1 MWFYNYGGKGE
12 SKEKFRYGKK
22 WTLKRVVGF
31 MRKAEVEEICRRITD
46 SAPGTTKYLGGY
58 QKALSEVLEGLTEE
72 EEAEYRAM
80 AKTWT
85 KKSPPLEIQRR

>member
-1 MWFYNYGGKGE
+1 
-12 SKEKFRYGKK
+12 
-22 WTLKRVVGF
+22 
-31 MRKAEVEEICRRITD
+31 MRKAEVEEVCRRITD

-58 QKALSEVLEGLTEE
+58 QKALSEVLEGLTKE